1 MKKLLILLMIIAA
14 PVWAAEPFTPAQE
27 ARIKEMIRETLVSNP
42 DILAQAVD
50 ARQQQTA
57 GQQISRAIK
66 QNAKTLYRD
75 PASPRLGA
83 ANAKLTLVTFTDY
96 NCPYCKRFDP
106 MLEKIVKQYP
116 DVALVVKL
124 LPFKGESSVSSA
136 RVALTTATAPGSI
149 LGLASAADGEKGFH
163 DNASIAAAQEKTGV
177 KAVAPSEQSMTTLR
191 TNMELAE
198 QLGVQ
203 GTPATLIGDRM
214 LPGAVSYE
222 ELEAMVKQQLAKA
235 KMAKLKRW
243 GRELLLLALIALAVV
258 TVMDW
263 LNAPQAPPAFD
274 AQTLTTLDGER
285 VSLAQLSHERPLL
298 VYFWASWC
306 GVCRFTTPDV
316 ARLQAAGGNV
326 LTVALRSGDDTRV
339 KHWLARKRLAL
350 PVVNDP
356 DGTLSAQWQIGVT
369 PTFVVVSQGKVVQST
384 TGWTSYWG

>member
-50 ARQQQTA
+50 AWQQQTA
-57 GQQISRAIK
+57 GQQISQAIK
-66 QNAKTLYRD
+66 QNAKTLYQD

-136 RVALTTATAPGSI
+136 RVALTTWQQHPEQFWALHQRLMAK
-149 LGLASAADGEKGFH
+149 KGFH
-163 DNASIAAAQEKTGV
+163 DKASIAAAQEKTGV
-177 KAVAPSEQSMTTLR
+177 KTVEPSEQSMTTLR
-191 TNMELAE
+191 TNMALAE

-222 ELEAMVKQQLAKA
+222 ELETMVKQQLAKA
-235 KMAKLKRW
+235 NH
-243 GRELLLLALIALAVV
+243 G
-258 TVMDW
+258 
-263 LNAPQAPPAFD
+263 
-274 AQTLTTLDGER
+274 
-285 VSLAQLSHERPLL
+285 
-298 VYFWASWC
+298 
-306 GVCRFTTPDV
+306 
-316 ARLQAAGGNV
+316 
-326 LTVALRSGDDTRV
+326 
-339 KHWLARKRLAL
+339 
-350 PVVNDP
+350 
-356 DGTLSAQWQIGVT
+356 
-369 PTFVVVSQGKVVQST
+369 
-384 TGWTSYWG
+384 